1 MVRTLLVR
9 GLLIGLLAGLIVFGF
24 ALVFSE
30 PLINRAI
37 AFERHLHEMAGDA
50 PEPEVVSR
58 AVQSTVG
65 LLVGVLVYSCA
76 LGGIFALV
84 FAYAQGRLG
93 RIGPRGTAALLAAG
107 AFVVLFLVPQLKYP
121 ASPPSIGESDTIR
134 ERTAL
139 YFVMIAGSVM
149 GAVGALLIARRSM
162 GRFGVWNASL
172 LGGAVYVVL
181 VGAVMWVLPVIDE
194 VPEGF
199 PATLLWQFRVVS
211 LGGHILLLGTLGLV
225 FGALTER
232 PVSWVMLLRRGGL
245 RRIDTGA

>member
-9 GLLIGLLAGLIVFGF
+9 GLLIGLLAGLVVFGF
-24 ALVFSE
+24 ALIFSE
-30 PLINRAI
+30 PLIDRAI
-37 AFERHLHEMAGDA
+37 AFEQHLHQMAGDA
-50 PEPEVVSR
+50 PEPELVSR

-65 LLVGVLVYSCA
+65 VLIGVVVYGCA

-93 RIGPRGTAALLAAG
+93 RIGPRGTAALLAAA

-121 ASPPSIGESDTIR
+121 ANPPSIGEPDTIR
-134 ERTAL
+134 ERTTL
-139 YFVMIAGSVM
+139 YFMMIAWSVM
-149 GAVGALLIARRSM
+149 GAVGALLITRQLV
-162 GRFGVWNASL
+162 GRFGGWNASL

-181 VGAVMWVLPVIDE
+181 VGAVMWVLPVVDE
-194 VPEGF
+194 VPKDF

-211 LGGHILLLGTLGLV
+211 LGGHILLLGTLGLA

-232 PVSWVMLLRRGGL
+232 PVSWAMLMRRVH
-245 RRIDTGA
+245 TT